1 MDRTRL
7 ATAALLST
15 LIVITWLH
23 TTVQAYDR
31 PQKQQEDV
39 ACIEQLTAQNAP

>member
-23 TTVQAYDR
+23 ATVQTDER
-31 PQKQQEDV
+31 PQKQEDV
-39 ACIEQLTAQNAP
+39 ACIEQLIAQNAP